1 MSLKM
6 TFIRF
11 FFTLLFFPIVFAS
24 PIHAQSGFTIEQTV
38 ELATR
43 NNERA
48 LAARERIQ
56 ASEARVARARAFF
69 FPTLTLAGVYT
80 RRDRGTERIVGGEN
94 ITIQSLNALSATA
107 TANLTLFDA
116 RLFPLYAQVRRT
128 AQADTLDAVNDVRM
142 VSFDAA
148 TAFLLTITAKHMME
162 AAERRLDFARRNLD
176 AAKARFD
183 AQLVS
188 VNDVTRAD
196 LERATAER
204 EQTNA
209 KNQFDLARLNL
220 GFLLNITF
228 DHELAR
234 PDQLLE
240 TAATASMEY
249 THAAAEARERSPEL
263 QAAYARFDAQQ
274 AFATEALTRILPSIA
289 ATAQY
294 RVTNEAGFTGRSS
307 TWFAGATLTWN
318 LFDGGAWI
326 ADREERV
333 ALMQAAEHNVRQL
346 ERRIEV
352 DVQSGI
358 VALQNAR
365 AAVQQSRV
373 ALEAARK
380 NAGETSELY
389 RQGLASA
396 LEAADANVR
405 LFEAEVN
412 HAREENAVAIAY
424 LSFRATIGL
433 YPFDKDETR

>member
-11 FFTLLFFPIVFAS
+11 FFALLFFPIVFA
-24 PIHAQSGFTIEQTV
+24 PTIYAQSGFTIEQTV
-38 ELATR
+38 KLATR

-56 ASEARVARARAFF
+56 ASEARIARARAFF
-69 FPTLTLAGVYT
+69 FPTLTVTGVYT

-128 AQADTLDAVNDVRM
+128 AQADSLDAVNDVRM

-148 TAFLLTITAKHMME
+148 MAFLLTLTAKHMME
-162 AAERRLDFARRNLD
+162 AAERRLEFARRNLD

-240 TAATASMEY
+240 TAATVAMEY
-249 THAAAEARERSPEL
+249 TQGVAEARERSPEL

-274 AFATEALTRILPSIA
+274 AFATEALMRILPSIS

-307 TWFAGATLTWN
+307 TWFTGATLTWN

-333 ALMQAAEHNVRQL
+333 ALTQAAEHNVRQL